1 MKPGTLPPTL
11 VYKSGLSAVVGM
23 LIGVVVS
30 LVVNCTLVEISLSAF
45 FSLYF
50 GILFFVV
57 GSVILWRV
65 GGLSGNPFNFT
76 DDSTARNNQLV
87 IFACLIIFS
96 GLLCFLLEKNWF
108 VGVGPLLKV
117 PLYTIL
123 GVSVSFALTF
133 SLVDLCN
140 YVAGFMQVSV
150 AKPLVESNEQV
161 YLILVV
167 SLIMGGI
174 FGLIFGAMDV
184 EDEVS
189 FQIRLALR
197 REEGYCYPIGVV
209 LGAVAGACNE
219 YLRHKGTLSSNP
231 EFDTDI

>member
-1 MKPGTLPPTL
+1 MKPVPPTL
-11 VYKSGLSAVVGM
+11 VYKSGLSALVGM
-23 LIGVVVS
+23 LIGVIVS

-65 GGLSGNPFNFT
+65 GGLNGNPLNFSDGNNT
-76 DDSTARNNQLV
+76 RNNQLV

-108 VGVGPLLKV
+108 VGVGPILKV

-161 YLILVV
+161 YLVLVV
-167 SLIMGGI
+167 SLVMGGI
-174 FGLIFGAMDV
+174 FGLVFGAMDV

-209 LGAVAGACNE
+209 LGGVAGGCNE
-219 YLRHKGTLSSNP
+219 YLRHQGSLSANP

>member
-1 MKPGTLPPTL
+1 MRPLPPSL
-11 VYKSGLSAVVGM
+11 IYKGGLSAAVGM
-23 LIGVVVS
+23 IIGVVVS

-50 GILFFVV
+50 GILFIVV
-57 GSVILWRV
+57 GTLILWRV
-65 GGLSGNPFNFT
+65 GGFDENPFEAVKAGKT
-76 DDSTARNNQLV
+76 RQNQLTL
-87 IFACLIIFS
+87 FACLIIFS

-108 VGVGPLLKV
+108 VGVGPIMKV

-140 YVAGFMQVSV
+140 YVAGFLQVSV
-150 AKPLVESNEQV
+150 AKPVVESNEQV
-161 YLILVV
+161 SLILIV

-174 FGLIFGAMDV
+174 FGLVFGVMDV

-197 REEGYCYPIGVV
+197 REEGMCYPIGAL
-209 LGAVAGACNE
+209 LGAIAGGANE
-219 YLRHKGTLSSNP
+219 WLRYHGALSANP

>member
-1 MKPGTLPPTL
+1 MKPVPPTL
-11 VYKSGLSAVVGM
+11 VYKSGLSALVGM
-23 LIGVVVS
+23 LIGVIVS

-65 GGLSGNPFNFT
+65 GGLNGNPLNFSDGNNT
-76 DDSTARNNQLV
+76 RNNQLV

-108 VGVGPLLKV
+108 VGVGPILKV

-174 FGLIFGAMDV
+174 FGLMASRRAVPASPILARA
-184 EDEVS
+184 
-189 FQIRLALR
+189 RLPRRGSRAL
-197 REEGYCYPIGVV
+197 P
-209 LGAVAGACNE
+209 
-219 YLRHKGTLSSNP
+219 
-231 EFDTDI
+231 